1 MSPALPAMRPKD
13 FLRQLP
19 EAQPL
24 TEHEECPVCL
34 QKYVPTKTTV
44 PGIMERLHSIVV
56 RREAE
61 AEHAVLLPC
70 QHVLGSECIKRW
82 ISPADGNQNTCPY
95 CVQQLFTP
103 LEYPV
108 SNHPSWDTLMDLVG
122 SYGYAIH
129 PNGRWRWSLAQ
140 GPAALSKKDLLDSQ
154 LLATINAGTRKRSH
168 SESSLKYLDGLAV
181 ARLSTVHLREVVL
194 YLQLQS
200 DGVDLPVIEEIN
212 LEYPYLTLQKHHED
226 ALFAEFE
233 PRKLFAREPRVR
245 SHRGLWEAHRKTGMA
260 PEIYWETGK
269 LCWAYP

>member
-1 MSPALPAMRPKD
+1 MRPKD
-13 FLRQLP
+13 FLHQLP

-24 TEHEECPVCL
+24 TDDEECPVCL

-44 PGIMERLHSIVV
+44 PGIMERLVSIVV

-61 AEHAVLLPC
+61 PEHAVLLPC

-103 LEYPV
+103 LKYPV
-108 SNHPSWDTLMDLVG
+108 CNHPSWDTLIDLMG

-129 PNGRWRWSLAQ
+129 PNGRWRWNLAQ
-140 GPAALSKKDLLDSQ
+140 GAAVLSKKDLLDSQ
-154 LLATINAGTRKRSH
+154 FLATINAGIRKEPH

-181 ARLSTVHLREVVL
+181 ARLLTVRLREVVL

-226 ALFAEFE
+226 ALFGEFE
-233 PRKLFAREPRVR
+233 RRRLFALEPRGR
-245 SHRGLWEAHRKTGMA
+245 SHRGLWEFHRTMGTA
-260 PEIYWETGK
+260 PEINWEDGNLYWGFT
-269 LCWAYP
+269 

>member
-1 MSPALPAMRPKD
+1 MSPALPSMRPKD

-24 TEHEECPVCL
+24 ADDEECPVCL

-61 AEHAVLLPC
+61 PEHAVLLPC

-103 LEYPV
+103 LEYPL
-108 SNHPSWDTLMDLVG
+108 W
-122 SYGYAIH
+122 
-129 PNGRWRWSLAQ
+129 

-181 ARLSTVHLREVVL
+181 ARLSTVHLRELVL

-245 SHRGLWEAHRKTGMA
+245 SHRGLWEAQRKMGMA
-260 PEIYWETGK
+260 PEVYWETGK